1 MDTSSLQGICTKRS
15 NNTVPTFF
23 FFSPEVEKQE
33 VGQGSGQGTAAELV
47 CRPGFSLISTGCYAF
62 LPRATTQR
70 EAQRA
75 CAEAGGQLAELDSR
89 EEWEAVAA
97 AWRAAPTTTVIY
109 YM

>member
-1 MDTSSLQGICTKRS
+1 M
-15 NNTVPTFF
+15 
-23 FFSPEVEKQE
+23 E
-33 VGQGSGQGTAAELV
+33 QGSRQGQGTAAELV
-47 CRPGFSLISTGCYAF
+47 CRPGFSRISTGCYAF

-97 AWRAAPTTTVIY
+97 AWRAAPSTTVMIVCGSSALTGTAGQK
-109 YM
+109 